1 MIGGDLSNRVNN
13 FIVFDS
19 ELLYTKRVPKWRI
32 SLRMGKNEYHHEFI
46 RYLFNLFNRNKHLSI
61 GMFCFKSEKE
71 SLDELIEEY
80 RLPVTQVFVIDDYED
95 LKNLPVVI
103 ERLISNEMTV
113 LRTVNRSL
121 DYGSCKGIY

>member
-1 MIGGDLSNRVNN
+1 
-13 FIVFDS
+13 
-19 ELLYTKRVPKWRI
+19 
-32 SLRMGKNEYHHEFI
+32 MGKNEYHHEFI
-46 RYLFNLFNRNKHLSI
+46 RYLFNLFSRNNHLSI
-61 GMFCFKSEKE
+61 AMFCFKSEKE

-80 RLPVTQVFVIDDYED
+80 RLPVTQVFTIDDYED
-95 LKNLPVVI
+95 LKNLPVIV